1 MINVKFIEVVNFS
14 EHFVTLGT
22 EVFSVML
29 RLSLEKK
36 VFCKMMQEIV
46 AENLGRVFSHTSSL
60 LCSHDIRRRAGKNL
74 NGKIQA
80 NLLSSSVK
88 IHHDKLKS

>member
-1 MINVKFIEVVNFS
+1 
-14 EHFVTLGT
+14 
-22 EVFSVML
+22 
-29 RLSLEKK
+29 
-36 VFCKMMQEIV
+36 MQEIV

-88 IHHDKLKS
+88 IHHDKLKSWQPDWFTYANFKIFPQLSNFQQLWKILNIHKLF